1 MIYILFENE
10 FCNRSCF
17 SETACKNISVYPTEE
32 EEAEGSYNIDA
43 SHTIKVPPFRELLSS
58 SILKDPSP
66 SSVVKLE
73 VNQKA
78 KNKRERQ
85 ELYGEYKT
93 HKHYLLIRCVLYLSN

>member
-1 MIYILFENE
+1 MFYW
-10 FCNRSCF
+10 
-17 SETACKNISVYPTEE
+17 NIMQNHTVIAVYPTEE
-32 EEAEGSYNIDA
+32 EEADGSYNIDIGHA
-43 SHTIKVPPFRELLSS
+43 IKVTPSRELPSS

-93 HKHYLLIRCVLYLSN
+93 HKHYLVCISFYFVFV

>member
-1 MIYILFENE
+1 MIYTNLSLNWTAYVSIRFGVVKNMMYILFDNSN
-10 FCNRSCF
+10 CMHNHPVI
-17 SETACKNISVYPTEE
+17 AVYPTEE

-43 SHTIKVPPFRELLSS
+43 GHIIKVPPSRELPSS

-85 ELYGEYKT
+85 ELYGE
-93 HKHYLLIRCVLYLSN
+93 

>member
-1 MIYILFENE
+1 MKPRVNE
-10 FCNRSCF
+10 TQNQ
-17 SETACKNISVYPTEE
+17 TVIAVYPTEE

-43 SHTIKVPPFRELLSS
+43 SHIMKVPPSRELPSS

-93 HKHYLLIRCVLYLSN
+93 HKHYFIFCCILHSSN

>member
-1 MIYILFENE
+1 MQNHAVI
-10 FCNRSCF
+10 
-17 SETACKNISVYPTEE
+17 AVYPTEE

-43 SHTIKVPPFRELLSS
+43 GHTIKVAPSRELSS
-58 SILKDPSP
+58 SSVLKDPSP

-85 ELYGEYKT
+85 EMYGKY
-93 HKHYLLIRCVLYLSN
+93 